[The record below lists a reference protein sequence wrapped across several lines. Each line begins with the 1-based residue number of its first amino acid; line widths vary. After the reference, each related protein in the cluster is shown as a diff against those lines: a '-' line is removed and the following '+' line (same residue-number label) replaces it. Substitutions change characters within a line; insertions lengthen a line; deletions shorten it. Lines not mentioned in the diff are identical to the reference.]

1 MQIEHEYI
9 VRIVQETEAL
19 NQEMQETLAQMQQ
32 ELNDAL
38 DNLQQ
43 QFENYIDQ
51 TDAHLEE

>member
-9 VRIVQETEAL
+9 VRIVHETEEL
-19 NQEMQETLAQMQQ
+19 NQEMQETLAAMQQ

-43 QFENYIDQ
+43 QFENYVDQ